1 MKNFDIFDLGDFIEN
16 AVDKAISSQN
26 FSELNKNISQ
36 AIDRS
41 ADLLNGAKRGGY
53 DPSVH
58 LWTAAA
64 DAM

>member
-16 AVDKAISSQN
+16 AVDKATSSQN

-41 ADLLNGAKRGGY
+41 ADLQVG
-53 DPSVH
+53 S
-58 LWTAAA
+58 
-64 DAM
+64 

>member
-36 AIDRS
+36 ASDRS

-53 DPSVH
+53 DPFGSP
-58 LWTAAA
+58 LDA